1 MAKNQFR
8 NVSGKLLNSTERE
21 ALSKLTKL
29 HQPILKE
36 MEKWKEQRETLEN
49 TLIDRIDMIGKI
61 LKPYYEQSRQK
72 LVNITRHKQS
82 TTPNKKSTPRKKSR
96 AKKSR

>member
-49 TLIDRIDMIGKI
+49 TPQI
-61 LKPYYEQSRQK
+61 LLQAKRLFFPAAIYLLRYK
-72 LVNITRHKQS
+72 LVIVCHQCSNL
-82 TTPNKKSTPRKKSR
+82 
-96 AKKSR
+96 